1 MFQFYSVRAV
11 IALNFSLKMNM
22 EWSISPVFDGWR
34 MDAAQKAIYQRAA
47 QVKSQSPPT
56 SADQQEPQTATIDVA
71 EQIKKLG
78 ELRDQGFLTEQEFDS
93 KKQELLARM

>member
-1 MFQFYSVRAV
+1 MFDV
-11 IALNFSLKMNM
+11 
-22 EWSISPVFDGWR
+22 WR
-34 MDAAQKAIYQRAA
+34 MDAAQKATYQRVA

-56 SADQQEPQTATIDVA
+56 SADQQEPQTALIVVA

-78 ELRDQGFLTEQEFDS
+78 ELRDQGLWTEQEFDS

>member
-1 MFQFYSVRAV
+1 M
-11 IALNFSLKMNM
+11 
-22 EWSISPVFDGWR
+22 FDGWR
-34 MDAAQKAIYQRAA
+34 MDAAQKAIYQRVA
-47 QVKSQSPPT
+47 QVKSQSPPI
-56 SADQQEPQTATIDVA
+56 SADQQEPQTATIDVT

>member
-1 MFQFYSVRAV
+1 
-11 IALNFSLKMNM
+11 
-22 EWSISPVFDGWR
+22 
-34 MDAAQKAIYQRAA
+34 MDAAQKAIYQRVA

-78 ELRDQGFLTEQEFDS
+78 ELRDQGLLTEQEFDW
-93 KKQELLARM
+93 KKQSDWHECKSPCLDTIGVLLINGLRYLTSDL

>member
-1 MFQFYSVRAV
+1 
-11 IALNFSLKMNM
+11 
-22 EWSISPVFDGWR
+22 VFDGWR
-34 MDAAQKAIYQRAA
+34 MDAAQKAIYQRVA
-47 QVKSQSPPT
+47 QVKSQSPPI
-56 SADQQEPQTATIDVA
+56 SADQQEPQTATIDVT

>member
-1 MFQFYSVRAV
+1 
-11 IALNFSLKMNM
+11 
-22 EWSISPVFDGWR
+22 
-34 MDAAQKAIYQRAA
+34 MDAAQKAIYQRVA
-47 QVKSQSPPT
+47 QVKSQSPPI
-56 SADQQEPQTATIDVA
+56 SADQQEPQTATIDVT